1 MVSLKVLKE
10 LFDRMMVNMLNNLD
24 NHMKLNDY
32 MYNASENLSN
42 FQKIKN
48 IDGFL
53 YKKFL
58 KDIINFSNLE
68 IKNKFLYLIE
78 RFYTKNIPYG
88 QIELSY
94 NPKSNKKIQ
103 FLDNSD
109 YTDYKGQHHVDN
121 LKELN
126 ESLNLE

>member
-1 MVSLKVLKE
+1 
-10 LFDRMMVNMLNNLD
+10 MVNMLNNLD

-32 MYNASENLSN
+32 MYNASENLTN
-42 FQKIKN
+42 YQKIKN
-48 IDGFL
+48 IEGFL

-94 NPKSNKKIQ
+94 TPKSNKKIQ
-103 FLDNSD
+103 FFSEQFVEQN
-109 YTDYKGQHHVDN
+109 KKKN
-121 LKELN
+121 N
-126 ESLNLE
+126 F